1 MTTNS
6 NPTNGTQDEFLDVHD
21 MLVAGL
27 TNPAVVA
34 LNISAADQTLIT
46 TDNPKLHKA
55 KSDDDIASA
64 AAQQSTKDKN
74 NTFTLGKSNY
84 RAVRQRIMKS
94 AGYTPAIGEL
104 LGLELPHSAAPA
116 IVLGSGTTLVMHGAA
131 LVTGGAQ
138 IKCTKGDAEAIDIY
152 CQRDGDANPVFLKRV
167 MHFPYVDNR
176 PLLVTGKPEKRSYYG
191 IAVRHDEQYGD
202 PSAIII
208 VIVSA

>member
-1 MTTNS
+1 MNSKKDPTNS
-6 NPTNGTQDEFLDVHD
+6 SQDSFLDNHD
-21 MLVAGL
+21 MLKAGL

-34 LNISAADQTLIT
+34 LNISPADQATITADNTTL
-46 TDNPKLHKA
+46 HAA
-55 KSDDDIASA
+55 KSADDIAFA
-64 AAQQSTKDKN
+64 ASQQSTKDKN
-74 NTFTLGKSNY
+74 NAFTLGKSNY
-84 RAVRQRIMKS
+84 RAIRQRIMKS

-104 LGLELPHSAAPA
+104 LGLELPQHAAPA
-116 IVLGSGTTLVMHGAA
+116 VVLGSGTTLVMHGAA

-176 PLLVTGKPEKRSYYG
+176 PLLVAGKPEKRSYYG

-202 PSAIII
+202 PSATIT

>member
-1 MTTNS
+1 MKSKNDPTNS
-6 NPTNGTQDEFLDVHD
+6 SQDGFLDNHD
-21 MLVAGL
+21 MLKAGL

-34 LNISAADQTLIT
+34 LNISAADQATITADNTTLHT
-46 TDNPKLHKA
+46 V
-55 KSDDDIASA
+55 KSADDIASA

-104 LGLELPHSAAPA
+104 LGLELPQHAAPA
-116 IVLGSGTTLVMHGAA
+116 VVLGSGTTLVMHGAA

-176 PLLVTGKPEKRSYYG
+176 PLLVAGKPEKRSYYG

-202 PSAIII
+202 PSATIT